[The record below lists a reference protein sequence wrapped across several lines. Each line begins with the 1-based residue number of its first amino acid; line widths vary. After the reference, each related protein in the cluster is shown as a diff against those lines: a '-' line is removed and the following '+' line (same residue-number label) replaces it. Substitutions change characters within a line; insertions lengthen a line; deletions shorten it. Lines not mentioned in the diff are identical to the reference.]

1 MPSSASSTLL
11 LELMATSENSQTWGT
26 KTNTNLSILDAA
38 INGTTPVATTGG
50 TTTLTNVDYTNDQA
64 KKATLDVTGTLV
76 SNATITIPNTSRT
89 YRVFNRTAGAYTL
102 GIKTASGS
110 AITITQSTVAT
121 VYCDGSDVVRF
132 VTPMSDYTTGAPA
145 TSSGAAASSVS
156 VTPTGNLAAV
166 NAQAALAELQ
176 GDIDT
181 LNTTLTSGY
190 QPLAS
195 GLTTIGGL
203 AKTKGNM
210 IAGTGSDWSA
220 LGVGTNG
227 YALIAKSGASTGLT
241 WAALVPEGATFLI
254 YEASLDGWTI
264 DAANNNYAV
273 RIVTSGA
280 GSATTNTQ
288 SFTSAFVGKVISKT
302 NLPNYNMTD
311 SIVVADHTHKMFL
324 NSTGDGTGTLTST
337 TEVYEQGRGNAGAG
351 ADYYYSMEGANGTP
365 SVGLSGADGGHT
377 VNVSVALGG
386 SSAELLDVNYV
397 SVGLYNKNAY

>member
-1 MPSSASSTLL
+1 MTTSTASSTLL
-11 LELMATSENSQTWGT
+11 LELMTDGENSQTWGG

-38 INGTTPVATTGG
+38 IAGTTSISTTGG

-64 KKATLDVTGTLV
+64 KKSTLDVYGTLT
-76 SNATITIPNTSRT
+76 SNATIVIPNSPRA

-102 GIKTASGS
+102 SIKTSSGS
-110 AITITQSTVAT
+110 AITITQTTVA
-121 VYCDGSDVVRF
+121 VVHCDGANVMRF
-132 VTPMSDYTTGAPA
+132 VTPMSNFTTGAPA
-145 TSSGAAASSVS
+145 TSSGAAASAVS
-156 VTPTGNLAAV
+156 VTATGNLSST

-227 YALIAKSGASTGLT
+227 YALIAKSGASTGLI
-241 WAALVPEGATFLI
+241 WAALVPEAATFLI
-254 YEASLDGWTI
+254 YESSLDGWTI
-264 DAANNNYAV
+264 DATNNNYAV

-280 GSATTNTQ
+280 GVATTNTQ
-288 SFTSAFVGKVISKT
+288 SFTSAFVGKVIAKT
-302 NLPNYNMTD
+302 DLPNYNMTD
-311 SIVVADHTHKMFL
+311 SIVVADHKHKMFV
-324 NSTGDGTGTLTST
+324 NSSGSGSGAVTGTS
-337 TEVYEQGRGNAGAG
+337 EVYVEGRGSGG
-351 ADYYYSMEGANGTP
+351 ADYYYSMEGVSGTP
-365 SVGLSGADGGHT
+365 TVGETSSDGGHT

-386 SSAELLDVNYV
+386 SGATLLNVNYV
-397 SVGLYNKNAY
+397 SVGLFNKNAY

>member
-1 MPSSASSTLL
+1 MPSTASSTLL
-11 LELMATSENSQTWGT
+11 LELMADSENSQTWGG

-38 INGTTPVATTGG
+38 INGTHAVSTTGG
-50 TTTLTNVDYTNDQA
+50 DTALTNVDYTNDQA
-64 KKATLDVTGTLV
+64 KKSTLDVTGTLV

-89 YRVFNRTAGAYTL
+89 YRVFNRTSGAYAL

-110 AITITQSTVAT
+110 AITLTQSTVAT

-156 VTPTGNLAAV
+156 VTPTGNLVAT

-227 YALIAKSGASTGLT
+227 YALIAKSGAATGLI
-241 WAALVPEGATFLI
+241 WAALVPEAATFLI
-254 YEASLDGWTI
+254 YESSLDGWTI
-264 DAANNNYAV
+264 DTTNNNYAV

-288 SFTSAFVGKVISKT
+288 SFTSAFVGKVIAKT
-302 NLPNYNMTD
+302 DLPNYNMTD
-311 SIVVADHTHKMFL
+311 SITVADHKHKMFV
-324 NSTGDGTGTLTST
+324 NSVGSGSGSVTSTSEVFVEGRGTG
-337 TEVYEQGRGNAGAG
+337 G
-351 ADYYYSMEGANGTP
+351 ADYYYSMEGASGTP
-365 SVGLSGADGGHT
+365 TVGETSSDGGHT

-386 SSAELLDVNYV
+386 SGATLLNVNYV
-397 SVGLYNKNAY
+397 SVGMFNKNAY